1 VFKITLQIGLALA
14 FFLGGFIFAS
24 RRTFGN
30 LLTSCMQRLRKN
42 SGGDSA
48 KKATARHLRMTL
60 VLHPWAE
67 IRLRRETRWKRCLAE
82 HVLLVSVLSQPGNS
96 FPLYLT
102 RRLECSF
109 RICTPQVQAQ
119 RRAQH
124 PPLKRETSGKQSD
137 SALLLAIFNAL
148 RHEQQRAQ
156 DISHCHGE
164 GLTAGCGAVPSSSQL
179 E

>member
-1 VFKITLQIGLALA
+1 MFKVTLQIGLALA

-82 HVLLVSVLSQPGNS
+82 HVLLVSVLSQPGNLLS
-96 FPLYLT
+96 SLPYAQVGVLVSNLYSASAGSAEGAAPT
-102 RRLECSF
+102 FKKRNVRQAVRFRLVTGHF
-109 RICTPQVQAQ
+109 
-119 RRAQH
+119 
-124 PPLKRETSGKQSD
+124 
-137 SALLLAIFNAL
+137 
-148 RHEQQRAQ
+148 
-156 DISHCHGE
+156 
-164 GLTAGCGAVPSSSQL
+164 
-179 E
+179 